1 MAILSDDYIIKSN
14 GESGDGRYDILL
26 IPFDKTK
33 FGIVIEFKQ
42 IKKRHNEEDK
52 DFRERIDTSIEKA
65 RDQIDENQY
74 YKELLVNKI
83 EEKNIIKLAI
93 VFAGKEPYMK

>member
-1 MAILSDDYIIKSN
+1 MQKYIIKSN

-52 DFRERIDTSIEKA
+52 DFHK
-65 RDQIDENQY
+65 
-74 YKELLVNKI
+74 LMKI
-83 EEKNIIKLAI
+83 NIIKNCLQI
-93 VFAGKEPYMK
+93 KLTKKISLSFQ

>member
-1 MAILSDDYIIKSN
+1 MIFFKSN
-14 GESGDGRYDILL
+14 GKSGDGRYDILL

-65 RDQIDENQY
+65 RDQINENQY
-74 YKELLVNKI
+74 YKELLANKI
-83 EEKNIIKLAI
+83 EKKTLLNSQ
-93 VFAGKEPYMK
+93 

>member
-1 MAILSDDYIIKSN
+1 MIFFKSN
-14 GESGDGRYDILL
+14 GKSGDGRYDILL

-65 RDQIDENQY
+65 RDQINENQY
-74 YKELLVNKI
+74 YKVCLQIKLK
-83 EEKNIIKLAI
+83 KNIIKLAI
-93 VFAGKEPYMK
+93 VFAGNNLI